1 VATVG
6 KREVVYIGN
15 NFIEASY
22 KCNPIEKKILNLAV
36 LKANKREFP
45 AKPNPLL
52 TYMVKV
58 SRKDLL
64 DIAGLD
70 TDKDFRHIKNACK
83 ALNEK
88 VLVFVDE
95 EGKEFKTSSFITESG
110 LKNGELKL
118 GFYGRVVPFFNK
130 LKKRF
135 TSYDLLQTKQFTGKY
150 TIRFYELIKQ
160 YENIGKREIEIAKL
174 RKMFQ
179 LESKY
184 KNYNDFKKYVIE
196 SAKNELKEKSDL
208 YFDYKQIKAGRNI
221 QSIILTIK
229 LNSLK
234 IDKKYYLKRVN
245 DYLANQTINDFYDD
259 LKKYY
264 QEHKENFS
272 ISEKQAVNNFI
283 FKKPDPKAL
292 SESLLY
298 HFFQWYEPD
307 LGL

>member
-1 VATVG
+1 MSE
-6 KREVVYIGN
+6 RQVVYIGN

-22 KCNPIEKKILNLAV
+22 KCSPVEKKILNLAV
-36 LKANKREFP
+36 LKANRREFP
-45 AKPNPLL
+45 VKPNPLL
-52 TYMVKV
+52 TYIVKIN
-58 SRKDLL
+58 RNDLL

-70 TDKDFRHIKNACK
+70 TRRDFRHIKNACK

-88 VLVFVDE
+88 VLVFVDN
-95 EGKEFKTSSFITESG
+95 EGKEFKTSSFITESE
-110 LKNGELKL
+110 LKNGELKI
-118 GFYGRVVPFFNK
+118 GFYGRVIPFFNK

-135 TSYDLLQTKQFTGKY
+135 TSYDLLQTKAFTGKY

-160 YENIGKREIEIAKL
+160 YENIGKREITIDAL

-179 LESKY
+179 LEHKY
-184 KNYNDFKKYVIE
+184 LIYADFRRSVID
-196 SAKNELKEKSDL
+196 SAQKELKEKSDI
-208 YFDYKQIKAGRNI
+208 YFDYRQVKAGRNI
-221 QSIILTIK
+221 ISIILTIK
-229 LNSLK
+229 LNNSK